1 MEFTTVHLKCHM
13 MSVVL
18 SQLFL
23 EGIRDFPKA
32 NSIVKRNE
40 HSLHQNKWDKVL
52 KPQKPPK
59 MKWPKTHIGYNNK
72 IALQI
77 YYVIFQ
83 VHSMIK
89 HMAREKVRKFE
100 HFKPISQGVKSIR
113 SVVLRLPEKK
123 Q

>member
-1 MEFTTVHLKCHM
+1 MQLKCYM

-52 KPQKPPK
+52 KAQKPPK
-59 MKWPKTHIGYNNK
+59 MRWPKTHIGYNKQNS
-72 IALQI
+72 LT
-77 YYVIFQ
+77 VLLCDFQ
-83 VHSMIK
+83 SPFSDKNTWPGKKSESLNISNQL
-89 HMAREKVRKFE
+89 AKV
-100 HFKPISQGVKSIR
+100 
-113 SVVLRLPEKK
+113 
-123 Q
+123 